1 MKRLALAVFAVAIA
15 ASASASETLPWIH
28 DNYKQAVAR
37 AAKEGKPIFVEAWAP
52 W

>member
-1 MKRLALAVFAVAIA
+1 MRTVLTSLLLTLTLSV
-15 ASASASETLPWIH
+15 SAKETLPWVH
-28 DNYKQAVAR
+28 DDYKKAVAR